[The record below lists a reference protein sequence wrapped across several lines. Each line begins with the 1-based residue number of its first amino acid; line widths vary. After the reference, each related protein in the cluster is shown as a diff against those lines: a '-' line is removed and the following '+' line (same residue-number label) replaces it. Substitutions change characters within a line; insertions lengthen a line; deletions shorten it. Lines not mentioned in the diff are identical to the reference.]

1 VSLFNI
7 HGLTSGRVKG
17 ETNVQ
22 NFEYYIMQLEKEL
35 RVPQQASPRLN
46 PSHA

>member
-1 VSLFNI
+1 MRSEI
-7 HGLTSGRVKG
+7 K
-17 ETNVQ
+17 VQ

-35 RVPQQASPRLN
+35 RVPQQASPRFN